1 MRAKLILTFSTV
13 LGLATSLSAQTPRSP
28 EAYFGHVM
36 GADRM
41 LIDWKD
47 RFAYHFRSIYRQK

>member
-1 MRAKLILTFSTV
+1 MRAKLILT
-13 LGLATSLSAQTPRSP
+13 LTSLMALTASRPAQTPCSP
-28 EAYFGHVM
+28 EDYSGHVR

-47 RFAYHFRSIYRQK
+47 RF

>member
-1 MRAKLILTFSTV
+1 MRAKLILT
-13 LGLATSLSAQTPRSP
+13 LTSLMALTASRPAQTPCSP
-28 EAYFGHVM
+28 EDYFGHVM

-47 RFAYHFRSIYRQK
+47 RFAYHFRSIYREK